1 MLVFLSVCAAAD
13 ARKVSGKVHSGAKA
27 LQGVIVTDG
36 SSFTKTRG
44 DGTFKLNAD
53 NKARFVYIITPS
65 GYVADYRS
73 GTPEFYKEASDNEL
87 DFNLE
92 KTARSSSYTL
102 FSVSDPQIRNNNQLK
117 QFAGLPF
124 EDLKAEGKKYGKKG
138 PVVAIMLGD
147 SGWDKNLPTLLP
159 EYKKKISRLGFPVY
173 TVTGNH
179 DYNKERSFK
188 NYSKDYFD
196 NFGPY
201 NYAFWMG

>member
-27 LQGVIVTDG
+27 LQGVVVTDG

-73 GTPEFYKEASDNEL
+73 GTPEFYKEASDKEL

-102 FSVSDPQIRNNNQLK
+102 F
-117 QFAGLPF
+117 PF
-124 EDLKAEGKKYGKKG
+124 
-138 PVVAIMLGD
+138 
-147 SGWDKNLPTLLP
+147 PTLRSGTT
-159 EYKKKISRLGFPVY
+159 IS
-173 TVTGNH
+173 
-179 DYNKERSFK
+179 
-188 NYSKDYFD
+188 
-196 NFGPY
+196 
-201 NYAFWMG
+201 